1 MEGAPFVVAEK
12 GKVCVRVRRGR
23 RGSEFGVA
31 DRQGLP
37 TETFSCKETE
47 KSEAE
52 RCEPIVPKFVEP
64 RRPYQRCFRWEP
76 LPVRD
81 PEKDVSRIPR
91 LPDGRLDVAKPLGA
105 EK

>member
-37 TETFSCKETE
+37 TETTLT
-47 KSEAE
+47 
-52 RCEPIVPKFVEP
+52 
-64 RRPYQRCFRWEP
+64 RPARFHELRNDRFTSLC
-76 LPVRD
+76 L
-81 PEKDVSRIPR
+81 
-91 LPDGRLDVAKPLGA
+91 
-105 EK
+105 